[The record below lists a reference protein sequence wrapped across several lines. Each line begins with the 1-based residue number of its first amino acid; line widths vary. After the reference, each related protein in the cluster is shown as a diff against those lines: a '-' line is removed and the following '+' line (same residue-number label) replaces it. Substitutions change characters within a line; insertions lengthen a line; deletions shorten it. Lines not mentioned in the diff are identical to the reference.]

1 MLSQLE
7 FRIFGLQ
14 TVKDQYVDDA
24 NFKDFY
30 VHCKDGKPWGKF
42 YIQDGFL
49 FRANDEDIL
58 HYYPL
63 AKTQLAQLAQL

>member
-24 NFKDFY
+24 DFKDIFI
-30 VHCKDGKPWGKF
+30 HCKDGKP
-42 YIQDGFL
+42 
-49 FRANDEDIL
+49 
-58 HYYPL
+58 
-63 AKTQLAQLAQL
+63 

>member
-24 NFKDFY
+24 DFKDFY
-30 VHCKDGKPWGKF
+30 IHSKDGKP
-42 YIQDGFL
+42 
-49 FRANDEDIL
+49 
-58 HYYPL
+58 
-63 AKTQLAQLAQL
+63 